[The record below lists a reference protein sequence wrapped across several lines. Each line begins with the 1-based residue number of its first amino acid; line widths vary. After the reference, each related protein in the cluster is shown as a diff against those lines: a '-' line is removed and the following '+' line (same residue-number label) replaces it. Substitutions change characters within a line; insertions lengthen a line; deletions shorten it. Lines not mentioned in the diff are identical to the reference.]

1 MWSMMDEDGPVVA
14 ETVYSHLLGSG
25 HRPRASDAAKALQL
39 AVRRLR
45 DAGVPY
51 EHWVPFIHLGI

>member
-1 MWSMMDEDGPVVA
+1 SMEDEDGPIVA

-25 HRPRASDAAKALQL
+25 KRPQASEAAKALQL
-39 AVRRLR
+39 AVRKMR

-51 EHWVPFIHLGI
+51 ERWVPFIHLGI